1 VTEPTDTSKTLH
13 IYTRVSTAV
22 QAEQGTSLESQR
34 DLGIEK
40 AKQLGFEYKVWDEGG
55 RSSHHDDIA
64 QRPQLNALY
73 LAIKKGDVKHL
84 WIYDQSRLS
93 RNDKVASVF
102 RYECNKKG
110 VTLYTKD
117 GFFDLSS
124 PTDMLMKQLLD
135 AVAEFDNSTRSERT
149 RLGKINRVRSGMW
162 HGGPPPFGYTI
173 DKKRLAINEDEAKW
187 VKRIFDEVHKGTSTV
202 GIKKILDSHAV
213 APRRKN
219 GLWSLGSI
227 NAMLK
232 NTHYS
237 GYYIFTD
244 SKSEEQIQV
253 QCPSIVDTATWKQAQ
268 HKRSPK
274 ILRKTQKSATVKNF
288 YLLRD
293 LMFCGHCGRPISG
306 RIIKSRSEN
315 SYYCPSREREWAANG
330 GVTDKKKWQR
340 GLGCGFTRALNIQ
353 RTDELVWES
362 VKSLHEKSSLLKEEV
377 RVRVLKEERGMQELS
392 DAKFKAMQ
400 AKLKTLQRKYTTLS
414 ETLGTLEANR
424 VLKELNDTSYR
435 SMTLRINTE
444 LRDIEAQ
451 LSTTRS
457 DLDSATNGK
466 KWRNWL
472 KTFGQ
477 EITDLDSRSDEQKK
491 AYIEGLVKQID
502 VRWNEAER
510 EHELTLTFHLPIVND
525 GITWREKE
533 NYEGHGRRAKRYDTY
548 EGTTKTTLVAK
559 KKDGRG

>member
-1 VTEPTDTSKTLH
+1 MTEPTDTSKTLH

-34 DLGIEK
+34 ELGIEK
-40 AKQLGFEYKVWDEGG
+40 AKQLGFDYKVWDEGG

-173 DKKRLAINEDEAKW
+173 DKKRLAINEEEAKW

-244 SKSEEQIQV
+244 SKSDEQIQV

-274 ILRKTQKSATVKNF
+274 VLRKTQKSATVKNF

-353 RTDELVWES
+353 RTDELVWEA
-362 VKSLHEKSSLLKEEV
+362 VKSLHAKSSLLKEEV

-400 AKLKTLQRKYTTLS
+400 VKLKTLQRKYTTLS

-451 LSTTRS
+451 LSTTRT
-457 DLDSATNGK
+457 DLASATNGK
-466 KWRNWL
+466 KWRNWV

>member
-1 VTEPTDTSKTLH
+1 MTEQTDISKTLH

-34 DLGIEK
+34 ELGIEK

-173 DKKRLAINEDEAKW
+173 DKKRLAINEEEAKW

-244 SKSEEQIQV
+244 SKSDEQIQV

-274 ILRKTQKSATVKNF
+274 VLRKTQKSATVKNF

-330 GVTDKKKWQR
+330 GVTEKKKWQR

-362 VKSLHEKSSLLKEEV
+362 VKSLHKKSSLLKEEV

-392 DAKFKAMQ
+392 DAKYKAMQ

-414 ETLGTLEANR
+414 ETLGNLEANR

-435 SMTLRINTE
+435 TMTLRINTE

-533 NYEGHGRRAKRYDTY
+533 DYEGHGRRAKRYDTY
-548 EGTTKTTLVAK
+548 EGTTKTTLFSK

>member
-1 VTEPTDTSKTLH
+1 MTEPTDTSKTLH

>member
-1 VTEPTDTSKTLH
+1 MTEQTDLTKTLH

-22 QAEQGTSLESQR
+22 QAEQGTSLDSQR
-34 DLGIEK
+34 ELGIEK
-40 AKQLGFEYKVWDEGG
+40 AKQLGFDYKVWDEGG

>member
-1 VTEPTDTSKTLH
+1 MTELTDTSKTLH

-34 DLGIEK
+34 ELGIEK

-173 DKKRLAINEDEAKW
+173 DKKRLAINEEEAKW

-244 SKSEEQIQV
+244 SKSDEQIQV

-274 ILRKTQKSATVKNF
+274 VLRKTQKSATVKNF

-330 GVTDKKKWQR
+330 GVTEKKKWQR

-353 RTDELVWES
+353 RTDELVWEA
-362 VKSLHEKSSLLKEEV
+362 VKSLHKKSSLLKEEV

-392 DAKFKAMQ
+392 DAKYKAMQ

-414 ETLGTLEANR
+414 ETLGNLEANR

-435 SMTLRINTE
+435 TMTLRINTE

-533 NYEGHGRRAKRYDTY
+533 DYEGHGRRAKRYDTY
-548 EGTTKTTLVAK
+548 EGTTKTTLFSK

>member
-1 VTEPTDTSKTLH
+1 MKSV
-13 IYTRVSTAV
+13 
-22 QAEQGTSLESQR
+22 
-34 DLGIEK
+34 
-40 AKQLGFEYKVWDEGG
+40 
-55 RSSHHDDIA
+55 
-64 QRPQLNALY
+64 
-73 LAIKKGDVKHL
+73 
-84 WIYDQSRLS
+84 RLS
-93 RNDKVASVF
+93 IALN
-102 RYECNKKG
+102 
-110 VTLYTKD
+110 LY
-117 GFFDLSS
+117 FSLFVS
-124 PTDMLMKQLLD
+124 
-135 AVAEFDNSTRSERT
+135 
-149 RLGKINRVRSGMW
+149 
-162 HGGPPPFGYTI
+162 YTI
-173 DKKRLAINEDEAKW
+173 DKKRLAINDEEAKW

-237 GYYIFTD
+237 GYYVFTD
-244 SKSEEQIQV
+244 SKSDEQIQV

-274 ILRKTQKSATVKNF
+274 VLRKTQKSATVKNF

-315 SYYCPSREREWAANG
+315 SYYCPSRVREWVVNG

-353 RTDELVWES
+353 RTDELVWDA
-362 VKSLHEKSSLLKEEV
+362 VKSLHENSSLLKEEV
-377 RVRVLKEERGMQELS
+377 RVRVLKEERGLQEQS
-392 DAKFKAMQ
+392 DAKYKAMQ

-414 ETLGTLEANR
+414 ETLGNLEANR

-435 SMTLRINTE
+435 TMTLRINTE
-444 LRDIEAQ
+444 LRYIESL
-451 LSTTRS
+451 LSQARS
-457 DLDSATNGK
+457 DLDNATNGK
-466 KWRNWL
+466 KWLNWL

-525 GITWREKE
+525 GITWRDKE

>member
-1 VTEPTDTSKTLH
+1 MTEPTDTSKTLH

-173 DKKRLAINEDEAKW
+173 DKKRLAINEEEAKW

-244 SKSEEQIQV
+244 SKSDEQIQV
-253 QCPSIVDTATWKQAQ
+253 QCPSIVDTTTWKQAQ

-274 ILRKTQKSATVKNF
+274 VLRKTQKSATVKNF

-353 RTDELVWES
+353 RTDELVWEA
-362 VKSLHEKSSLLKEEV
+362 VKSLHSKSSLLKEEV

>member
-1 VTEPTDTSKTLH
+1 MTEQTDISKTLH

-34 DLGIEK
+34 ELGIEK

-173 DKKRLAINEDEAKW
+173 DKKRLAINEEEAKW

-244 SKSEEQIQV
+244 SKSDEQIQV

-274 ILRKTQKSATVKNF
+274 VLRKTQKSATVKNF

-330 GVTDKKKWQR
+330 GVTEKKKWQR

-362 VKSLHEKSSLLKEEV
+362 VKSLHKKSSLLKEEV

-392 DAKFKAMQ
+392 DAKYKAMQ

-414 ETLGTLEANR
+414 ETLGNIEANR

-435 SMTLRINTE
+435 TMTLRINTE

-533 NYEGHGRRAKRYDTY
+533 DYEGHGRRAKRYDTY
-548 EGTTKTTLVAK
+548 EGTTKTTLFSK

>member
-1 VTEPTDTSKTLH
+1 
-13 IYTRVSTAV
+13 VSTAV

-34 DLGIEK
+34 ELGIEK

-173 DKKRLAINEDEAKW
+173 EKKRLAINEEEAKW

-244 SKSEEQIQV
+244 SKSDEQIQV

-274 ILRKTQKSATVKNF
+274 VLRKTQKSATVKNF

-353 RTDELVWES
+353 RTDELVWEA

-392 DAKFKAMQ
+392 DAKYKAMQ

-414 ETLGTLEANR
+414 ETLGNLEANR

-435 SMTLRINTE
+435 TMTLRINTE

-457 DLDSATNGK
+457 DLASATNGK
-466 KWRNWL
+466 KWRNWV

>member
-1 VTEPTDTSKTLH
+1 MTDSYDISKTLH
-13 IYTRVSTAV
+13 IYTRVSSAA

-34 DLGIEK
+34 DLGIDK
-40 AKQLGFEYKVWDEGG
+40 AKQLGFDYKVWDEGG

-64 QRPQLNALY
+64 KRPQLNALY

-93 RNDKVASVF
+93 RNDQVASVF
-102 RYECNKKG
+102 RYECNKNG
-110 VTLYTKD
+110 VSLYTKD
-117 GFFDLSS
+117 GFFDLTS
-124 PTDMLMKQLLD
+124 PTDKFLKQLLD
-135 AVAEFDNSTRSERT
+135 AVAEFDNSTRAERT

-162 HGGPPPFGYTI
+162 HGGPPPFGYML
-173 DKKRLAINEDEAKW
+173 DNRRLVIKDDEAKW
-187 VKRIFDEVHKGTSTV
+187 VKRIFDEVNKGTSTV
-202 GIKKILDSHAV
+202 EIKKLLDSHAV
-213 APRRKN
+213 SPRRKK

-227 NAMLK
+227 NALLK
-232 NTHYS
+232 NTHYC
-237 GYYIFTD
+237 GYYNFTD

-253 QCPSIVDTATWKQAQ
+253 QCPSIIENATWSQAQ
-268 HKRSPK
+268 YKRSPS

-315 SYYCPSREREWAANG
+315 SYYCPSREREWVENG
-330 GVTDKKKWQR
+330 GVSDKKKWQR
-340 GLGCGFTRALNIQ
+340 GHGCGFTRALNIQ
-353 RTDELVWES
+353 RTDELVWEA

-377 RVRVLKEERGMQELS
+377 RVRVLKEERGLQEQS
-392 DAKFKAMQ
+392 EAKYKANQ

-414 ETLGTLEANR
+414 ETLGNLEANR

-435 SMTLRINTE
+435 TMTLRINTE
-444 LRDIEAQ
+444 LRDIESQ
-451 LSTTRS
+451 LSKTRS
-457 DLDSATNGK
+457 ELDSATNGK
-466 KWRNWL
+466 KWLNWL

-477 EITDLDSRSDEQKK
+477 EITDLDDRSKEQKK

-533 NYEGHGRRAKRYDTY
+533 NYEGHGRRARRYDIY
-548 EGTTKTTLVAK
+548 EGTTKTTLFSK

>member
-1 VTEPTDTSKTLH
+1 MTEQTDISKTLH

-34 DLGIEK
+34 ELGIEK

-173 DKKRLAINEDEAKW
+173 DKKRLAINEEEAKW

-244 SKSEEQIQV
+244 SKSDEHIQV

-274 ILRKTQKSATVKNF
+274 VLRKTQKSATVKNF

-330 GVTDKKKWQR
+330 GVTEKKKWQR

-362 VKSLHEKSSLLKEEV
+362 VKSLHKKSSLLKEEV

-392 DAKFKAMQ
+392 DAKYKAMQ

-414 ETLGTLEANR
+414 ETLGNLEANR

-435 SMTLRINTE
+435 TMTLRINTE

-533 NYEGHGRRAKRYDTY
+533 DYEGHGRRAKRYDTY
-548 EGTTKTTLVAK
+548 EGTTKTTLFSK